1 MSALISAM
9 YRLAWARWLQIIDRK
24 IPTFPIAKNQTPA
37 LESVP
42 RRSAAMAQAG
52 PYVVVEVEARACPLR
67 QLQNPRGGV
76 GAAVSTARVAYDA
89 SSSEAVTAVTDYSSS
104 SPLFFGQPAKC
115 EAVHTSPP
123 IRP

>member
-1 MSALISAM
+1 MGS
-9 YRLAWARWLQIIDRK
+9 
-24 IPTFPIAKNQTPA
+24 
-37 LESVP
+37 
-42 RRSAAMAQAG
+42 RRSNPSVKPGQKN
-52 PYVVVEVEARACPLR
+52 PIDSNTIRSSSLRDYTARACPLR

-115 EAVHTSPP
+115 DAVHTSPP